1 MIFIKLRGK
10 NKIFLKKY
18 RNFFFLLM
26 ISFLYVLLI
35 IIQKTK
41 YNVDRKKEDEINITR
56 EKIYNSN
63 NQCYLSPYISNI
75 TIIHLIITRFLM
87 NFYNKNGFPKK
98 IENDDYIQNG
108 IRVMK
113 KYLLPSLENQ
123 SCKNFTWILM
133 LGNGANMTYIK
144 SLLTLN
150 YSFDIRLLYQ
160 RDLKN
165 VIRNITKGFQVLIT
179 TRIDY
184 DDRIYYDA
192 VNDIRKSINIWI

>member
-1 MIFIKLRGK
+1 
-10 NKIFLKKY
+10 
-18 RNFFFLLM
+18 
-26 ISFLYVLLI
+26 
-35 IIQKTK
+35 
-41 YNVDRKKEDEINITR
+41 
-56 EKIYNSN
+56 
-63 NQCYLSPYISNI
+63 
-75 TIIHLIITRFLM
+75 M